1 MYYVGIDTGTHTGF
15 AVWNNRTRQFESIE
29 EYKLYKA
36 LEKCHELR
44 KRAEAEGTRVCIRV
58 EDARQRTWFGKP
70 MPREE
75 ERKKLQGVGM
85 VKRDCNIWEEFLTDY
100 KFEFQ
105 MVAPK
110 NNATK
115 LSADQFKA
123 ITGWK
128 ERTNEHKRDA
138 AMLVFGF

>member
-36 LEKCHELR
+36 LEKCQELR

-58 EDARQRTWFGKP
+58 EDARLRTWFGKP

>member
-15 AVWNNRTRQFESIE
+15 AVWNNKTRQFETIE
-29 EYKLYKA
+29 ELMLYQA
-36 LEKCHELR
+36 LRRVEELR
-44 KRAEAEGTRVCIRV
+44 NRAASEGTRVVIRV

-70 MPREE
+70 ISREE

-85 VKRDCNIWEEFLTDY
+85 VKRDCNIWEEFLENEGY
-100 KFEFQ
+100 EYQ

-110 NNATK
+110 DNATK
-115 LSADQFKA
+115 LSSEQFKA
-123 ITGWK
+123 ITRWK
-128 ERTNEHKRDA
+128 DRTNEHKRDA